1 MLNGMDGT
9 TTIRRINMLHRGNK
23 VDIERTY
30 NGLTLSAIVDGRYV
44 ELEINDPAD
53 AEALYSMLSPIV
65 NQEYTDAAMRD
76 HADYEITGC

>member
-1 MLNGMDGT
+1 
-9 TTIRRINMLHRGNK
+9 MLHRGNK